1 MTKNIDLLIK
11 QNEIRKRIDIL
22 KRYCKLYEEGR
33 PVISDSAYDRLY
45 FELKQIEQDT
55 GIIYPDSP
63 TQSIPYEVV
72 NKLTKVKHT
81 HPMLSLDKT
90 KDFKE
95 VKEYFGDFAV
105 VAMCKMDGLTCS
117 LTYQDGEL
125 IRAET
130 RGNGEVGEDITHNA
144 QVIPSIPKKVP
155 IKGELVVD
163 GEVIST
169 KENFKKFEDTY
180 KNPRNFASGSIR
192 LLDSNECASRG
203 LTFIAWDEITARYDD
218 NHEYYFH
225 EKLDHLSSL
234 GFTVVPNYVRPDVDE
249 DVVELL
255 KKDAENLG
263 YPIDGLVFKFDDVG
277 YGNSLGATSHHLNS
291 AYAFKFYDEAYPT
304 TLLDIE
310 WSLGRT
316 GRITPIACFEDID
329 FSDSVVNRASLHNL
343 SIIEELFGPEGPH
356 KGQTIYISKRNMIIP
371 CVEEVDEAP
380 ENAEKLEIPTTCPY
394 CNKPIVKKTDCEST
408 FLYCNNTECQGQ
420 LLNRID
426 HFVSKKGLDIKG
438 LSKATL
444 EKLIDWGWVNNCG
457 DLFTLYGGHRD
468 EWIKKNGFGTASV
481 DKILNAINA
490 STNCTLDKFICAL
503 GIPLIGATASKSLA
517 KEFHTWNNFIKAVED
532 NYKFYQI
539 NGFGREMSNAIKE
552 FNFTEAK
559 YIAHNF
565 MTFGD
570 GETVTISANNNI
582 IGKTFVITGK
592 LQTMNR
598 DSLKEKIEKL
608 GGKVTN
614 SVTSKTDYLINN
626 DKKSTSSKNLNA
638 QKLGVP
644 ILSEKEFLKFFEI

>member
-11 QNEIRKRIDIL
+11 QNEIRKRIEIL
-22 KRYCKLYEEGR
+22 KRYCRLYEEGR

-72 NKLTKVKHT
+72 NKLTKVEHN

-90 KDFKE
+90 KDFEKI
-95 VKEYFGDFAV
+95 KEYFGDFPV

-117 LTYQDGEL
+117 LTYQDGKL

-130 RGNGEVGEDITHNA
+130 RGNGQVGEDITHNA
-144 QVIPSIPKKVP
+144 RVIPSIPKKVP
-155 IKGELVVD
+155 VKGELIVD

-169 KENFKKFEDTY
+169 KENFKRFEDTY

-192 LLDSNECASRG
+192 LLDSNECANRG
-203 LTFIAWDEITARYDD
+203 LTFVAWDEITTRYDD

-234 GFTVVPNYVRPDVDE
+234 GFTVVPNYVRPDANE
-249 DVVELL
+249 DVIELL
-255 KKDAENLG
+255 KKDAEKLS

-291 AYAFKFYDEAYPT
+291 AYAFKFYDEVYPT
-304 TLLDIE
+304 ILLDIE
-310 WSLGRT
+310 WSMGRT
-316 GRITPIACFEDID
+316 GRITPIACFEDIKFED
-329 FSDSVVNRASLHNL
+329 ATVNKSSLHNL
-343 SIIEELFGPEGPH
+343 SIVNNLFGPEGPH
-356 KGQTIYISKRNMIIP
+356 KGQTIYVSKRNMIIP

-380 ENAEKLEIPTTCPY
+380 EGAEKLEIPTICP
-394 CNKPIVKKTDCEST
+394 CCGKPVEKKTDYEST
-408 FLYCNNTECQGQ
+408 FLYCGNPDCQGQ
-420 LLNRID
+420 FINRLS

-468 EWIKKNGFGTASV
+468 EWIKKSGFGIASV

-490 STNCTLDKFICAL
+490 STNCGLDKFICAL
-503 GIPLIGATASKSLA
+503 GIPLIGATASKALA
-517 KEFHTWNNFIKAVED
+517 REFRTWNNFIKAVED
-532 NYKFYQI
+532 DYKFYQI

-570 GETVTISANNNI
+570 GETITISANDNI
-582 IGKTFVITGK
+582 TGKTFVITGK

-598 DSLKEKIEKL
+598 DILKEKIEKL

-626 DKKSTSSKNLNA
+626 DKESTSSKNLNA

>member
-33 PVISDSAYDRLY
+33 PAISDSAYDRLY
-45 FELKQIEQDT
+45 FELKQIEEDT

-63 TQSIPYEVV
+63 TQSIPYDIV
-72 NKLTKVKHT
+72 NSLTKVEHN

-90 KDFKE
+90 KDFEE
-95 VKEYFGDFAV
+95 VKKYFGDFAV

-130 RGNGEVGEDITHNA
+130 RGNGQVGEDITHNA
-144 QVIPSIPKKVP
+144 RAIPSIPKKVP
-155 IKGELVVD
+155 VKGELVVD

-169 KENFKKFEDTY
+169 KENFRRFEDTY

-192 LLDSNECASRG
+192 LLDSNECANRG
-203 LTFIAWDEITARYDD
+203 LTFVAWDEITTRYDE

-249 DVVELL
+249 EVIDLL
-255 KKDAENLG
+255 KKDAEELS

-277 YGNSLGATSHHLNS
+277 YGNSLGATSHHMNS

-304 TLLDIE
+304 ILRDIE
-310 WSLGRT
+310 WGLGRT
-316 GRITPIACFEDID
+316 GRISPVAIFDDIEFEDAT
-329 FSDSVVNRASLHNL
+329 VNRASLHNL
-343 SIIEELFGPEGPH
+343 SIIENLFGPEGPH

-371 CVEEVDEAP
+371 TVEEVDEAP
-380 ENAEKLEIPTTCPY
+380 EGTEKIEIPTVCP
-394 CNKPIVKKTDCEST
+394 CCGKPVIKKTDYEST
-408 FLYCNNTECQGQ
+408 FLFCNNPECQAQ
-420 LLNRID
+420 IINKIE
-426 HFVSKKGLDIKG
+426 HFASKKGLDIKG

-457 DLFTLYGGHRD
+457 NLFTLRGHRD
-468 EWIKKNGFGTASV
+468 EWVKKNGFGPASV
-481 DKILNAINA
+481 DKILVAIDNG
-490 STNCTLDKFICAL
+490 STCELDKFICAI
-503 GIPLIGATASKSLA
+503 GIPLIGASASKELA
-517 KEFHTWNNFIKAVED
+517 KTFQTWNKFIEAVES

-539 NGFGREMSNAIKE
+539 NGFGREMSNSIL
-552 FNFTEAK
+552 NFDYSEAR

-565 MTFGD
+565 INFGKVRTE
-570 GETVTISANNNI
+570 ETNSNI
-582 IGKTFVITGK
+582 KGKTFVITGK
-592 LQTMNR
+592 LQSMNR
-598 DSLKEKIEKL
+598 DTLKNKIETA
-608 GGKVTN
+608 GGKVTG

-626 DKKSTSSKNLNA
+626 DNDSTSNKNLNA
-638 QKLGVP
+638 KKLDVQ
-644 ILSEKEFLKFFEI
+644 IITEKEFFKIFEI

>member
-22 KRYCKLYEEGR
+22 KRYCKLYEEGK
-33 PVISDSAYDRLY
+33 PAISDSAYDRLY
-45 FELKQIEQDT
+45 FELKQIEEDT

-72 NKLTKVKHT
+72 NNLIKVEHN

-95 VKEYFGDFAV
+95 VKEYFGDFPV

-117 LTYQDGEL
+117 LTYQNGEL

-130 RGNGEVGEDITHNA
+130 RGNGQVGEDITHNA
-144 QVIPSIPKKVP
+144 RVIPSIPKKVP
-155 IKGELVVD
+155 AKGELIVD

-169 KENFKKFEDTY
+169 KENFKRFEDTY
-180 KNPRNFASGSIR
+180 KNPRNFASGSVR
-192 LLDSNECASRG
+192 LLDSNECANRG
-203 LTFIAWDEITARYDD
+203 LTFVAWDEITTRYDE

-234 GFTVVPNYVRPDVDE
+234 GFIVVPNYVRPDVDE
-249 DVVELL
+249 EVIELL
-255 KKDAENLG
+255 QKDAEDLS

-277 YGNSLGATSHHLNS
+277 YGNSLGATSHHMNS

-304 TLLDIE
+304 ILQDIE

-316 GRITPIACFEDID
+316 GKITPVAIFDDIE
-329 FSDSVVNRASLHNL
+329 FSDATVNRASLHNL
-343 SIIEELFGPEGPH
+343 SIIESLFGPKGPY
-356 KGQTIYISKRNMIIP
+356 KGQTIYVSKRNMIIP
-371 CVEEVDEAP
+371 TVEEVDEAP
-380 ENAEKLEIPTTCPY
+380 EGAEKLEIPIICP
-394 CNKPIVKKTDCEST
+394 CCGKPVVKKTDYEST
-408 FLYCNNTECQGQ
+408 FLVCENPDCQAQ
-420 LLNRID
+420 IINKIE
-426 HFVSKKGLDIKG
+426 HFASKKGLDIKG

-457 DLFTLYGGHRD
+457 DLFTLQGHQD
-468 EWIKKNGFGTASV
+468 EWTKKSGFGTASV
-481 DKILNAINA
+481 DKVLSAINT
-490 STNCTLDKFICAL
+490 STNCALDKFICAL
-503 GIPLIGATASKSLA
+503 GIPLIGATASKALA
-517 KEFHTWNNFIKAVED
+517 REFHTWNNFIKAVED

-539 NGFGREMSNAIKE
+539 NGFGREMSNAIRE

-570 GETVTISANNNI
+570 GETVTLSANGNI

-598 DSLKEKIEKL
+598 DTLKEKIEKL

-626 DKKSTSSKNLNA
+626 DKESTSNKNLNA

>member
-33 PVISDSAYDRLY
+33 PAISDSAYDRLY
-45 FELKQIEQDT
+45 FELKQIEEDT

-63 TQSIPYEVV
+63 TQSIPYDIV
-72 NKLTKVKHT
+72 NSLTKVEHN

-90 KDFKE
+90 KDFEE
-95 VKEYFGDFAV
+95 VKKYFGDFAV

-130 RGNGEVGEDITHNA
+130 RGNGQVGEDITHNA
-144 QVIPSIPKKVP
+144 RVIPSIPKKVP
-155 IKGELVVD
+155 VKGELVVD

-169 KENFKKFEDTY
+169 KENFRRFEDTY

-192 LLDSNECASRG
+192 LLDSNECANRG
-203 LTFIAWDEITARYDD
+203 LTFVAWDEITTRYDE

-249 DVVELL
+249 EVIDLL
-255 KKDAENLG
+255 KKDAEELS

-277 YGNSLGATSHHLNS
+277 YGNSLGATSHHMNS

-304 TLLDIE
+304 ILRDIE
-310 WSLGRT
+310 WGLGRT
-316 GRITPIACFEDID
+316 GRISPVAIFDDIEFEDAT
-329 FSDSVVNRASLHNL
+329 VNRASLHNL
-343 SIIEELFGPEGPH
+343 SIIENLFGPEGPH

-371 CVEEVDEAP
+371 TVEEVDEAP
-380 ENAEKLEIPTTCPY
+380 EGTEKIEIPTVCP
-394 CNKPIVKKTDCEST
+394 CCGKPVVKKTDYEST
-408 FLYCNNTECQGQ
+408 FLFCNNPECQAQ
-420 LLNRID
+420 IINKIE
-426 HFVSKKGLDIKG
+426 HFASKKGLDIKG

-457 DLFTLYGGHRD
+457 NLFTLRGHRD
-468 EWIKKNGFGTASV
+468 EWVKKNGFGPASV
-481 DKILNAINA
+481 DKILVAIDNG
-490 STNCTLDKFICAL
+490 STCELDKFICAI
-503 GIPLIGATASKSLA
+503 GIPLIGASASKELA
-517 KEFHTWNNFIKAVED
+517 KTFQTWNKFIEAVES

-539 NGFGREMSNAIKE
+539 NGFGREMSNSIL
-552 FNFTEAK
+552 NFDYSEAR

-565 MTFGD
+565 INFGKVKTE
-570 GETVTISANNNI
+570 ETNSNI
-582 IGKTFVITGK
+582 KGKTFVITGK
-592 LQTMNR
+592 LQSMNR
-598 DSLKEKIEKL
+598 DTLKNKIETA
-608 GGKVTN
+608 GGKVTG

-626 DKKSTSSKNLNA
+626 DNDSTSNKNLNA
-638 QKLGVP
+638 KKLDVQ
-644 ILSEKEFLKFFEI
+644 IITEKEFFKIFEI

>member
-33 PVISDSAYDRLY
+33 PAISDSAYDRLY
-45 FELKQIEQDT
+45 FELKQIEEDT

-63 TQSIPYEVV
+63 TQSIPYDIV
-72 NKLTKVKHT
+72 NSLTKVEHN

-90 KDFKE
+90 KDFEE
-95 VKEYFGDFAV
+95 VKKYFGDFAV

-130 RGNGEVGEDITHNA
+130 RGNGQVGEDITHNA
-144 QVIPSIPKKVP
+144 RVIPSIPKKVP
-155 IKGELVVD
+155 VKGELVVD

-169 KENFKKFEDTY
+169 KENFRRFEDTY

-192 LLDSNECASRG
+192 LLDSNECANRG
-203 LTFIAWDEITARYDD
+203 LTFVAWDEITTRYDE

-249 DVVELL
+249 EVIDLL
-255 KKDAENLG
+255 KKDAEELS

-277 YGNSLGATSHHLNS
+277 YGNSLGATSHHMNS

-304 TLLDIE
+304 ILRDIE
-310 WSLGRT
+310 WGLGRT
-316 GRITPIACFEDID
+316 GRISPVAIFDDIEFEDAT
-329 FSDSVVNRASLHNL
+329 VNRASLHNL
-343 SIIEELFGPEGPH
+343 SIIENLFGPEGPH

-371 CVEEVDEAP
+371 TVEEVDEAP
-380 ENAEKLEIPTTCPY
+380 EGTEKIEIPTVCP
-394 CNKPIVKKTDCEST
+394 CCGKPVVKKTDYEST
-408 FLYCNNTECQGQ
+408 FLFCNNPECQAQ
-420 LLNRID
+420 IINKIE
-426 HFVSKKGLDIKG
+426 HFASKKGLDIKG

-457 DLFTLYGGHRD
+457 NLFTLRGHRD
-468 EWIKKNGFGTASV
+468 EWVKKNGFGPASV
-481 DKILNAINA
+481 DKILVAIDNG
-490 STNCTLDKFICAL
+490 STCELDKFICAI
-503 GIPLIGATASKSLA
+503 GIPLIGASASKELA
-517 KEFHTWNNFIKAVED
+517 KTFQTWNKFIEAVES

-539 NGFGREMSNAIKE
+539 NGFGREMSNSIL
-552 FNFTEAK
+552 NFDYSEAR

-565 MTFGD
+565 INFGKVRTE
-570 GETVTISANNNI
+570 ETNSNI
-582 IGKTFVITGK
+582 KGKTFVITGK
-592 LQTMNR
+592 LQSMNR
-598 DSLKEKIEKL
+598 DTLKNKIETA
-608 GGKVTN
+608 GGKVTG

-626 DKKSTSSKNLNA
+626 DNDSTSNKNLNA
-638 QKLGVP
+638 KKLDVQ
-644 ILSEKEFLKFFEI
+644 IITEKEFFKIFEI

>member
-1 MTKNIDLLIK
+1 MVKNIDLLIK

-22 KRYCKLYEEGR
+22 KRYCKLYEEGK
-33 PVISDSAYDRLY
+33 PAISDSAYDRLY
-45 FELKQIEQDT
+45 FELKQIEEDT

-72 NKLTKVKHT
+72 NNLAKVEHN

-90 KDFKE
+90 KNFKE

-125 IRAET
+125 VRAET
-130 RGNGEVGEDITHNA
+130 RGNGQVGEDITHNA
-144 QVIPSIPKKVP
+144 RVIPSIPKKVP
-155 IKGELVVD
+155 VKGELIVD

-169 KENFKKFEDTY
+169 KENFKRFEDTY
-180 KNPRNFASGSIR
+180 KNPRNFAAGSIR
-192 LLDSNECASRG
+192 LLDSNECANRA
-203 LTFIAWDEITARYDD
+203 LTFIAWDEITTRYDD

-234 GFTVVPNYVRPDVDE
+234 GFTVVPNYVRPDASE

-255 KKDAENLG
+255 KKDAEDLS

-277 YGNSLGATSHHLNS
+277 YGNSLGATSHHMNS

-304 TLLDIE
+304 VLRDIE

-316 GRITPIACFEDID
+316 GKITPIAIFDDID
-329 FSDSVVNRASLHNL
+329 FSDSIVNRSSLHNL
-343 SIIEELFGPEGPH
+343 SIIENLFGEAGPH

-380 ENAEKLEIPTTCPY
+380 EGAEKLEIPTVCP
-394 CNKPIVKKTDCEST
+394 CCGKPVVKKTDYEST
-408 FLYCNNTECQGQ
+408 FLFCGNPDCQAQ
-420 LLNRID
+420 IINKIE
-426 HFVSKKGLDIKG
+426 HFASKKGLDIKG

-457 DLFTLYGGHRD
+457 DLFTLQGHRD
-468 EWIKKNGFGTASV
+468 EWTKKTGFGTASV
-481 DKILNAINA
+481 DKVLTAINTGA
-490 STNCTLDKFICAL
+490 TCELDKFICAI
-503 GIPLIGATASKSLA
+503 GIPLIGASASKELA
-517 KEFHTWNNFIKAVED
+517 KTFHSWNKFIEAVE
-532 NYKFYQI
+532 NSYKFYQI
-539 NGFGREMSNAIKE
+539 SGFGREMSNSIL
-552 FNFTEAK
+552 NFDYSEAR

-565 MTFGD
+565 INFG
-570 GETVTISANNNI
+570 EVKTEEANSNI
-582 IGKTFVITGK
+582 KGKTFVITGK
-592 LQTMNR
+592 LQSMNR
-598 DSLKEKIEKL
+598 DTLKNKIESV

-626 DKKSTSSKNLNA
+626 DKDSASSKNLNA
-638 QKLGVP
+638 KKLDVP
-644 ILSEKEFLKFFEI
+644 IITEKEFFKIFEI

>member
-33 PVISDSAYDRLY
+33 PAISDSAYDRLY

-63 TQSIPYEVV
+63 TQSIPYEIV
-72 NKLTKVKHT
+72 NGLSKVEHN

-95 VKEYFGDFAV
+95 VKEYFGDFPV

-117 LTYQDGEL
+117 LLYQDGEL

-130 RGNGEVGEDITHNA
+130 RGNGTIGEDITHNA
-144 QVIPSIPKKVP
+144 RVISSIPKKVP

-169 KENFKKFEDTY
+169 KENFKRFEDTY

-192 LLDSNECASRG
+192 LLDSNECANRG
-203 LTFIAWDEITARYDD
+203 LTFVAWDEITTRYNN

-234 GFTVVPNYVRPDVDE
+234 GFTVVPNYVRPDVNE
-249 DVVELL
+249 DVIELL
-255 KKDAENLG
+255 KKNAEELS

-310 WSLGRT
+310 WSMGRT
-316 GRITPIACFEDID
+316 GRITPIACFENID
-329 FSDSVVNRASLHNL
+329 FSDSIVNRASLHNL
-343 SIIEELFGPEGPH
+343 SIIENLFGAEGPH
-356 KGQTIYISKRNMIIP
+356 KGQIIYVSKRNMIIP
-371 CVEEVDEAP
+371 TVEEVDEAP
-380 ENAEKLEIPTTCPY
+380 EGTEKLTIPTICP
-394 CNKPIVKKTDCEST
+394 CCGKPVVRKTDYEST
-408 FLYCNNTECQGQ
+408 FLYCGNPDCQGQ
-420 LLNRID
+420 FINKLE
-426 HFVSKKGLDIKG
+426 HFVSKKSLDVKG

-444 EKLIDWGWVNNCG
+444 EKLIDWGWVNNYG
-457 DLFTLYGGHRD
+457 DLFTLQGHRD
-468 EWIKKNGFGTASV
+468 EWIKKPGFGAASV
-481 DKILNAINA
+481 DKILAAINN
-490 STNCTLDKFICAL
+490 STNCSLDKFICAL
-503 GIPLIGATASKSLA
+503 GIPLIGTNASKILSRQ
-517 KEFHTWNNFIKAVED
+517 FITWNNFINAIED
-532 NYKFYQI
+532 DYKFYQI
-539 NGFGREMSNAIKE
+539 NGFGREMSNAVKK
-552 FNFTEAK
+552 FDFTEAK

-565 MTFGD
+565 ITFGD
-570 GETVTISANNNI
+570 GETITVSANGNI
-582 IGKTFVITGK
+582 TDKIFVITGK
-592 LQTMNR
+592 LQSMNR
-598 DSLKEKIEKL
+598 DTLKEKIENL
-608 GGKVTN
+608 GGKVTS

-626 DKKSTSSKNLNA
+626 DKNSKSSKNLAA
-638 QKLGVP
+638 QKLNVP
-644 ILSEKEFLKFFEI
+644 ILSEEEILKMF

>member
-33 PVISDSAYDRLY
+33 PAISDSAYDRLY

-63 TQSIPYEVV
+63 TQSIPYEIV
-72 NKLTKVKHT
+72 NGLSKVEHN

-95 VKEYFGDFAV
+95 VKEYFGDFPV

-117 LTYQDGEL
+117 LLYQDGEL
-125 IRAET
+125 VRAET

-144 QVIPSIPKKVP
+144 RVIPSIPKKVP
-155 IKGELVVD
+155 IKGGLVVD

-192 LLDSNECASRG
+192 LLDSNECANRG
-203 LTFIAWDEITARYDD
+203 LTFVAWDEITARYND

-234 GFTVVPNYVRPDVDE
+234 GFTVVPNYVRPDVNE
-249 DVVELL
+249 DVIGLL
-255 KKDAENLG
+255 KKDAEELS

-310 WSLGRT
+310 WSMGRT
-316 GRITPIACFEDID
+316 GRVTPIACFEDIEFED
-329 FSDSVVNRASLHNL
+329 ATVNRASLHNL
-343 SIIEELFGPEGPH
+343 SIIENLFGLEGPH
-356 KGQTIYISKRNMIIP
+356 KGQTIYVSKRNMIIP
-371 CVEEVDEAP
+371 TVEEVDEAP
-380 ENAEKLEIPTTCPY
+380 KGAEKLEIPTVCP
-394 CNKPIVKKTDCEST
+394 CCGKPVVKKTDYEST
-408 FLYCNNTECQGQ
+408 FLYCGNPECPGQ
-420 LLNRID
+420 FINKLS

-444 EKLIDWGWVNNCG
+444 EKLIDWDWVNNYG

-468 EWIKKNGFGTASV
+468 EWIKKSGFGTASV
-481 DKILNAINA
+481 DKILNAINTGA
-490 STNCTLDKFICAL
+490 KCSLDKFICAL
-503 GIPLIGATASKSLA
+503 GIPLIGTSASKTLA
-517 KEFHTWNNFIKAVED
+517 KEFHTWNKFIEAVE
-532 NYKFYQI
+532 NGYKFYQI
-539 NGFGREMSNAIKE
+539 SGFGREMSNAIL
-552 FNFTEAK
+552 NFDYTEAR

-565 MTFGD
+565 ITFEDEEVIMTA
-570 GETVTISANNNI
+570 ANNNI
-582 IGKTFVITGK
+582 AGKTFVITGK

-598 DSLKEKIEKL
+598 DTLKEKIESL
-608 GGKVTN
+608 GGKVTG
-614 SVTSKTDYLINN
+614 SVTSKTNYLINN
-626 DKKSTSSKNLNA
+626 DKESTSSKNLNA

-644 ILSEKEFLKFFEI
+644 ILSEKEILEMF

>member
-1 MTKNIDLLIK
+1 MTKNINLLIK

-72 NKLTKVKHT
+72 NKLAKVKHN

-144 QVIPSIPKKVP
+144 QVISSIPKRVP
-155 IKGELVVD
+155 IKGKLVVD

-249 DVVELL
+249 DVIELL

-380 ENAEKLEIPTTCPY
+380 ENAEKLETPTTCP
-394 CNKPIVKKTDCEST
+394 CCGKPIVKRTDCEST
-408 FLYCNNTECQGQ
+408 FLYCNNAECQGQ
-420 LLNRID
+420 FLNRID

-444 EKLIDWGWVNNCG
+444 EKLIEWGWLNNCG

-481 DKILNAINA
+481 DKILNAINV

-582 IGKTFVITGK
+582 TGKTFVITGK

>member
-33 PVISDSAYDRLY
+33 PAISDSAYDRLY
-45 FELKQIEQDT
+45 FELKQIEEDT

-63 TQSIPYEVV
+63 TQSIPYDIV
-72 NKLTKVKHT
+72 NSLTKVEHN

-90 KDFKE
+90 KDFEE
-95 VKEYFGDFAV
+95 VKKYFGDFAV

-130 RGNGEVGEDITHNA
+130 RGNGQVGEDITHNA
-144 QVIPSIPKKVP
+144 RVIPSIPKKVP
-155 IKGELVVD
+155 VKGELVVD

-169 KENFKKFEDTY
+169 KENFRRFEDTY

-192 LLDSNECASRG
+192 LLDSNECANRG
-203 LTFIAWDEITARYDD
+203 LTFVAWDEITTRYDE

-249 DVVELL
+249 EVIDLL
-255 KKDAENLG
+255 KKDAEELS

-277 YGNSLGATSHHLNS
+277 YGNSLGATSHHMNS

-304 TLLDIE
+304 ILRDIE
-310 WSLGRT
+310 WGLGRT
-316 GRITPIACFEDID
+316 GRISPVAIFDDIEFEDAT
-329 FSDSVVNRASLHNL
+329 VNRASLHNL
-343 SIIEELFGPEGPH
+343 SIIENLFGPEGPH

-371 CVEEVDEAP
+371 TVEEVDEAP
-380 ENAEKLEIPTTCPY
+380 EGTEKIKIPTVCP
-394 CNKPIVKKTDCEST
+394 CCGKPVVKKTDYEST
-408 FLYCNNTECQGQ
+408 FLFCNNPECQAQ
-420 LLNRID
+420 IINKIE
-426 HFVSKKGLDIKG
+426 HFASKKGLDIKG

-457 DLFTLYGGHRD
+457 NLFTLRGHRD
-468 EWIKKNGFGTASV
+468 EWVKKNGFGPASV
-481 DKILNAINA
+481 DKILVAIDNG
-490 STNCTLDKFICAL
+490 STCELDKFICAI
-503 GIPLIGATASKSLA
+503 GIPLIGAFASKELA
-517 KEFHTWNNFIKAVED
+517 KTFQTWNKFIEAVES

-539 NGFGREMSNAIKE
+539 NGFGREMSNSIL
-552 FNFTEAK
+552 NFDYSEAR

-565 MTFGD
+565 INFGKVRTE
-570 GETVTISANNNI
+570 ETNSNI
-582 IGKTFVITGK
+582 KGKTFVITGK
-592 LQTMNR
+592 LQSMNR
-598 DSLKEKIEKL
+598 DTLKNKIETA
-608 GGKVTN
+608 GGKVTG

-626 DKKSTSSKNLNA
+626 DNDSTSNKNLNA
-638 QKLGVP
+638 KKLDVP
-644 ILSEKEFLKFFEI
+644 IITEKEFFKIFEI